1 MYELESA
8 ISTLKPTNSAG
19 IDQLSSS
26 LILATHLCY
35 DHTLL
40 EILNVSLS
48 NGWFPSPWKIAKITI
63 IQKPNKSNYELL
75 ENYRPISV
83 LPTFSKIF
91 ERIILSRL
99 KWIAAEGR
107 WFNPG
112 QHGFREGCSTETA
125 AHDLVHHIETHLSNK
140 EFTASAF
147 VDIKAA
153 FDSAWHPA
161 IIAAL
166 LKKNCP
172 LYLVRII
179 GDYLANGKPQIDIDG
194 HLIETDISTG
204 CPQGGI
210 LSAFL
215 WITLIDDVFNIFLPF
230 PVFISAYADDLN
242 IACSHSDPTLAT
254 YRLNIA
260 CNAVV
265 DWLFSIKLRINP
277 PKTIFMIFDFR
288 RSNRLLP
295 ANLSLTLQGT
305 AIFPST
311 STTFLG
317 FHIDNILCWKKH
329 IDLKCTSATRL
340 FYSMRHCLS
349 LTWGLNRA
357 RLLTL
362 YKLIIEP
369 TILYGCSIWAKRA
382 TLKSTKKILRGA
394 QRRYAIQMLRTFRTT
409 HTESLL
415 IMSGIMPLDY
425 RVLELTTIRYL
436 ELKDN
441 KNFSKSAA
449 MIASKAISA
458 TKLNIPYDR
467 AKCIHLPEIPPWQRN
482 HPQEIQSASSKTLTS
497 ADPSTT
503 RIFTDGSIHK
513 NGAGFSVLICFTS

>member
-1 MYELESA
+1 MPWWNDELANLRQRMRQAYKKWQYNRNNAGTSTFLINAARMLFKAEAAKFQRLIRTQKKETWKSFCTNDMNNDLQTSLRYLARKETCSSNPSSLLVEGDIIKSPVDIAKAFASHFFKPSLPSSDCHTSITKKNDDVLSHPTCHTPPITMYELESA

-26 LILATHLCY
+26 LILATHPCY

-48 NGWFPSPWKIAKITI
+48 NGWFPSPWNIAKITI

-75 ENYRPISV
+75 ESYRPISV
-83 LPTFSKIF
+83 LPTFAKIF

-99 KWIAAEGR
+99 KWIAAEGS

-125 AHDLVHHIETHLSNK
+125 AHDLVHHIETHFSNK
-140 EFTASAF
+140 EFIASAF

-215 WITLIDDVFNIFLPF
+215 RITLIDDVFNIFLPF
-230 PVFISAYADDLN
+230 PVFISAYADDLT

-254 YRLNIA
+254 SRLNIA
-260 CNAVV
+260 CYAVV
-265 DWLFSIKLRINP
+265 DWLFSIKLLINP

-295 ANLSLTLQGT
+295 TNLSLTLQGT
-305 AIFPST
+305 
-311 STTFLG
+311 
-317 FHIDNILCWKKH
+317 
-329 IDLKCTSATRL
+329 
-340 FYSMRHCLS
+340 
-349 LTWGLNRA
+349 
-357 RLLTL
+357 TL
-362 YKLIIEP
+362 
-369 TILYGCSIWAKRA
+369 
-382 TLKSTKKILRGA
+382 
-394 QRRYAIQMLRTFRTT
+394 
-409 HTESLL
+409 
-415 IMSGIMPLDY
+415 
-425 RVLELTTIRYL
+425 
-436 ELKDN
+436 
-441 KNFSKSAA
+441 
-449 MIASKAISA
+449 
-458 TKLNIPYDR
+458 
-467 AKCIHLPEIPPWQRN
+467 
-482 HPQEIQSASSKTLTS
+482 
-497 ADPSTT
+497 
-503 RIFTDGSIHK
+503 
-513 NGAGFSVLICFTS
+513 